1 MSLSRRERGLEVMWG
16 LHCTARVPG
25 EEHPVKEP
33 TPTRAA
39 RNKEGRPPTPAGM
52 HYWDSHPG
60 DPWESRHGIAR
71 LGTPSAP
78 SSDARL
84 GTVVPHGRLARAG
97 TVAKG
102 AESAC
107 CSPHV
112 PGLSGGDGRR
122 VHPADTG
129 RRGLRARGLGRSGG
143 PGRLSL
149 ARGRRPSAPGRAP
162 RVFAGT

>member
-1 MSLSRRERGLEVMWG
+1 MWG

-60 DPWESRHGIAR
+60 DPRGSRHGIAR

-129 RRGLRARGLGRSGG
+129 R
-143 PGRLSL
+143 LSL
-149 ARGRRPSAPGRAP
+149 ARGRQPSAPGRAP

>member
-1 MSLSRRERGLEVMWG
+1 MWG

-60 DPWESRHGIAR
+60 DPRESWHGIAR

-78 SSDARL
+78 SSDAQL

-112 PGLSGGDGRR
+112 PGCRVGTAGACTPPTQGG
-122 VHPADTG
+122 
-129 RRGLRARGLGRSGG
+129 
-143 PGRLSL
+143 
-149 ARGRRPSAPGRAP
+149 
-162 RVFAGT
+162 